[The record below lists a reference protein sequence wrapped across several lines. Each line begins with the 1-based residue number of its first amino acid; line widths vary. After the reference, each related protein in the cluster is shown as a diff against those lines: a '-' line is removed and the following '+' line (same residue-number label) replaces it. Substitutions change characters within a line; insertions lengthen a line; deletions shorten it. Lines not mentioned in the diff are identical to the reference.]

1 MRARGDDLDE
11 GSEDG
16 ARRHAA
22 ARGRLRSGQ
31 PKPRRPGQSVLWRC
45 QEFRARQGSLARSHA
60 RAFHPQEDDH
70 HEHGLGAGRTMRW
83 LRRIVLVVILVPL
96 VLAGG
101 AYLWLR
107 NSLPQTSGTIAL
119 VGPTAEIRITRDDS
133 GVPHIAAANDRDA
146 SFALGFVHAQDRLF
160 QMDMMQ
166 RV

>member
-1 MRARGDDLDE
+1 
-11 GSEDG
+11 
-16 ARRHAA
+16 
-22 ARGRLRSGQ
+22 
-31 PKPRRPGQSVLWRC
+31 
-45 QEFRARQGSLARSHA
+45 
-60 RAFHPQEDDH
+60 
-70 HEHGLGAGRTMRW
+70 MRW

-96 VLAGG
+96 ALAGG

-160 QMDMMQ
+160 QMDMMRRLGAGRLAQ
-166 RV
+166 LLGGGAVRTDPTMRTLGLYPAAQPRLAELA